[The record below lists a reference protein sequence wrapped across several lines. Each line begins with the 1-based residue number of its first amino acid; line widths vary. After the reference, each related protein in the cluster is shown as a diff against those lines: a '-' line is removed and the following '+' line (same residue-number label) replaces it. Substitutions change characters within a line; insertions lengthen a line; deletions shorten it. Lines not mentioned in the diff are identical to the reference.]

1 MVIVSNN
8 GMVGNWEHLFT
19 KFELSF
25 STHNYTVVA
34 PPSNKISLSED
45 WTTGLAS
52 NAIFFCFFLVK
63 SNCFGGNQG
72 SLILE
77 DKTLFS
83 RLPLLISEKK
93 NTISCCL

>member
-34 PPSNKISLSED
+34 PTPHYTTTTTPSNKISLSED

-52 NAIFFCFFLVK
+52 NAI
-63 SNCFGGNQG
+63 S
-72 SLILE
+72 SA
-77 DKTLFS
+77 FS
-83 RLPLLISEKK
+83 W
-93 NTISCCL
+93 

>member
-34 PPSNKISLSED
+34 PPSNKVSLSED

-52 NAIFFCFFLVK
+52 NAISSV
-63 SNCFGGNQG
+63 
-72 SLILE
+72 
-77 DKTLFS
+77 FS
-83 RLPLLISEKK
+83 W
-93 NTISCCL
+93 

>member
-34 PPSNKISLSED
+34 LSED

-52 NAIFFCFFLVK
+52 NAI
-63 SNCFGGNQG
+63 S
-72 SLILE
+72 SA
-77 DKTLFS
+77 FS
-83 RLPLLISEKK
+83 W
-93 NTISCCL
+93 

>member
-34 PPSNKISLSED
+34 PTPHYTTTTTTTTTTTPSNKISLSED

-52 NAIFFCFFLVK
+52 NAI
-63 SNCFGGNQG
+63 S
-72 SLILE
+72 SA
-77 DKTLFS
+77 FS
-83 RLPLLISEKK
+83 W
-93 NTISCCL
+93 